1 MSVEEIIK
9 KCFMSIDYIDKENER
24 GFEMNSYYPFENP
37 PLPYAYDALEP
48 YIDTKTME
56 LHHDKHLQTYV
67 DNLNKAL
74 EGSKYQ
80 NLSLMQL
87 IYNVDSLPEEMRIP
101 VRNNAGGVYNHIFFF
116 NGMRNS
122 EMKVPMGN
130 LAKAI
135 DSKYGSFDNFKDEFK
150 KAALSVFGSGY
161 AWLVMADGDLRIV
174 TTPNQNSPT
183 AQDMCPILNL
193 DVWEHAYYLK
203 NYNVR
208 GNYIDNWFNVVNW
221 EEAEKNYNACRR

>member
-1 MSVEEIIK
+1 
-9 KCFMSIDYIDKENER
+9 
-24 GFEMNSYYPFENP
+24 MNRYYPFENP
-37 PLPYAYDALEP
+37 PLPYAYNALEP

-74 EGSKYQ
+74 ENTKYQ
-80 NLSLMQL
+80 NLSLEQL
-87 IYNVDSLPEEMRIP
+87 IYNVDGLPAELQAP

-116 NGMRNS
+116 NGMSNT
-122 EMKVPMGN
+122 EVKEPIGN
-130 LAKAI
+130 LLQAI
-135 DSKYGSFDNFKDEFK
+135 ITQYGSFDNFKNEFK

-161 AWLVMADGDLRIV
+161 AWLVLDCGKLKII
-174 TTPNQNSPT
+174 TTPNQNSPIE
-183 AQDMCPILNL
+183 QDLCPVLNL

-208 GNYIDNWFNVVNW
+208 SAYIDNWFNVVNW
-221 EEAEKNYNACRR
+221 EEAEKKYNGCRR